1 MGKPVGNRDVVR
13 WCLRH
18 APSLD
23 GRREKSMGDI
33 REVRYGHEDTGGWS
47 GRLHA

>member
-1 MGKPVGNRDVVR
+1 MWFVGAFVM
-13 WCLRH
+13 
-18 APSLD
+18 PLD